1 MALTRRQF
9 ITGSLKITTASLLT
23 SMGLYQYGQRIEA
36 YGISLEQVTIPIKG
50 LPPSLHGFRIVQLS
64 DIHVE
69 PFTPAEVITA
79 AVAMTNQLQP
89 DVIVLT
95 GDYVTHKPQAIHTL
109 TSLLAPLQAK
119 HGIFAI
125 FGNHDL
131 WTNATVVGQGLEQMG
146 VRLLVNQGVALGELY
161 LAGLD
166 DCWSGQ
172 PNLAAA
178 LGQHQAD
185 MPVVLLAHEPDF
197 ADAFCQDKRVNL
209 QLSGHTHGGQVRLPG
224 YGAVVL
230 PKHGKKYQ
238 AGLYQVEGMWL
249 YTNRGLGVMPIRQR
263 INCPPEVT
271 EFTLVAA

>member
-9 ITGSLKITTASLLT
+9 ITGSLKITAAPLLA
-23 SMGLYQYGQRIEA
+23 SMGFYQYGQRIEA
-36 YGISLEQVTIPIKG
+36 YDVTLERVTIPIKG

-64 DIHVE
+64 DMHIE

-79 AVAMTNQLQP
+79 AVTMTNQLQP

-95 GDYVTHKPQAIHTL
+95 GDYVTDKPQAIHTL
-109 TSLLAPLQAK
+109 TPLLAPLQAK
-119 HGIFAI
+119 HGVFAI

-131 WTNATVVGQGLEQMG
+131 WTNATVVGEALTQMG
-146 VRLLVNQGVALGELY
+146 FQLLVNQGVALGELY
-161 LAGLD
+161 LAGVD
-166 DCWSGQ
+166 DCWSGR

-178 LGQHQAD
+178 LAQHQAD
-185 MPVVLLAHEPDF
+185 MPVILLAHEPDF

-209 QLSGHTHGGQVRLPG
+209 QLSGHTHGGQVRIPG

-230 PKHGKKYQ
+230 PRHGKKYQ
-238 AGLYQVEGMWL
+238 AGLYQVDGMWL

>member
-1 MALTRRQF
+1 
-9 ITGSLKITTASLLT
+9 
-23 SMGLYQYGQRIEA
+23 MGFYQYGQRVGA
-36 YGISLEQVTIPIKG
+36 YEVTLERITIPIKG

-64 DIHVE
+64 DMHIE

-79 AVAMTNQLQP
+79 AVTMTNQLQP

-95 GDYVTHKPQAIHTL
+95 GDYVTHEPQAIHTL
-109 TSLLAPLQAK
+109 TPLLAPLQAK
-119 HGIFAI
+119 HGVFAI
-125 FGNHDL
+125 FGNHDV
-131 WTNATVVGQGLEQMG
+131 WTNAAVVGQGLEQMG
-146 VRLLVNQGVALGELY
+146 FRLLVNQGVALGELY

-178 LGQHQAD
+178 LAQHQAN
-185 MPVVLLAHEPDF
+185 MPVILLAHEPDF

-209 QLSGHTHGGQVRLPG
+209 QLSGHTHGGQVRIPG
-224 YGAVVL
+224 YGAIVL
-230 PKHGKKYQ
+230 PTHGKKYQ
-238 AGLYQVEGMWL
+238 AGLYNVDGMWL

>member
-9 ITGSLKITTASLLT
+9 ITGSLKITAAPLLA
-23 SMGLYQYGQRIEA
+23 SMGFYQYGQRIEA
-36 YGISLEQVTIPIKG
+36 YGVSLEQVTIPIKG

-69 PFTPAEVITA
+69 PFTPIEVITA
-79 AVAMTNQLQP
+79 AVTITNQLQA

-95 GDYVTHKPQAIHTL
+95 GDYVTDKAEAIHKL
-109 TSLLAPLQAK
+109 TPLLAPLQAK
-119 HGIFAI
+119 HGVFAI

-131 WTNATVVGQGLEQMG
+131 WTNATVVGQALEQMG
-146 VRLLVNQGVALGELY
+146 FRLLVNQGVMLGELY
-161 LAGLD
+161 LAGVD
-166 DCWSGQ
+166 DCWSGR

-178 LGQHQAD
+178 LAQHQAD
-185 MPVVLLAHEPDF
+185 MPVILLAHEPDF

-209 QLSGHTHGGQVRLPG
+209 QLSGHTHGGQVRIPG

-230 PKHGKKYQ
+230 PRHGKKYQ
-238 AGLYQVEGMWL
+238 AGLYQVDGMWL